1 VIFHSLGK
9 ILYNKR
15 WGDDAKEDAKDTRPR
30 APNPVPLPAFWAEYS
45 RRVMK
50 TDMDRLY
57 AELSVSVDQFVV
69 YLHHNYPA
77 FTDTIE
83 QAGILLEYL
92 SLSEATK
99 VGGKEQHGMSQ
110 AGTRG
115 VYQFHLAARGML
127 LGLPSPVTRRSQKL
141 LKPTLWDNVRL
152 GNENAVLARDARG
165 HQTGLLDPA
174 SVLNSPTSLLAREV
188 LPFLALISAAGGGGP
203 LEANVE
209 VLERFSTFVYPSTAG
224 VQAADQLAEDAVPS
238 SGSDLEPLP
247 AVVDPSSTALL
258 AASSSSSAAAV
269 ATLDHHID
277 EALDDDDDSLWFV
290 HDDDIVD

>member
-1 VIFHSLGK
+1 
-9 ILYNKR
+9 
-15 WGDDAKEDAKDTRPR
+15 
-30 APNPVPLPAFWAEYS
+30 
-45 RRVMK
+45 VMK

-83 QAGILLEYL
+83 EAGFLLEYL

-99 VGGKEQHGMSQ
+99 VGGKEQHGMNQ

-141 LKPTLWDNVRL
+141 LKPTLWDNLRL

-188 LPFLALISAAGGGGP
+188 LPFLALISDAGGGGGGP
-203 LEANVE
+203 AHEDANVE

-238 SGSDLEPLP
+238 SGSDSEPDSAPLP
-247 AVVDPSSTALL
+247 AVAHPSGSLL

-277 EALDDDDDSLWFV
+277 EALDDDDSLWFV